1 MTTARRRLAGPLEAA
16 DRAVRDVRD
25 ARRLADLRWV
35 VVDVETTGT
44 GPLWGDRIT
53 EFAAVVVDGGR
64 ITRSWSALVN
74 PQRRIPVFI
83 TRLTGISDAMV
94 QHEPTFADRIGEI
107 RDVLGAGTFVAHNAP
122 FDWGFVSAEVQ
133 RATGEPLEG
142 DRVCTVRLARKF
154 LQHLP
159 RRSLHVVCHHYGIVN
174 DARHRALGD
183 ATATAH
189 LFLRLLDEASRQ
201 GIDTWGDL
209 QDLLARRTGA
219 RKRRSALP
227 RSSDGGPAA

>member
-1 MTTARRRLAGPLEAA
+1 MTRARRACIDPPSSADALAQAA
-16 DRAVRDVRD
+16 RD
-25 ARRLADLRWV
+25 AMRLVDHRWV

-53 EFAAVVVDGGR
+53 EIALVVVEQGR

-94 QHEPTFADRIGEI
+94 EHQPTFAERMGEI
-107 RDVLGAGTFVAHNAP
+107 EPVLAAGTFVAHNAA
-122 FDWGFVSAEVQ
+122 FDWGFVSAEVH
-133 RATGEPLEG
+133 RATGAPLAG

-154 LQHLP
+154 LRHLP
-159 RRSLHVVCHHYGIVN
+159 RRSLDMVCQHYGIGN
-174 DARHRALGD
+174 GARHRALGD
-183 ATATAH
+183 ATATAQV
-189 LFLRLLDEASRQ
+189 LLRLLDDASRQ

-209 QDLLARRTGA
+209 QDLFARRTGT
-219 RKRRSALP
+219 RRRRSALP
-227 RSSDGGPAA
+227 QPSDGGPTA